1 MLVYKWA
8 RRVKRGEPY
17 YEVSTKG
24 DKRFSSL
31 LARLS
36 NGFTIEEVY
45 QLKIKGYG
53 KISNDWRVGKG
64 KPPLI
69 KITKE
74 ELYKKYKN
82 IWKIFF
88 KENPKKLKEL
98 QDLIKNKTITDMFA
112 TSEINQAHA
121 ICDIL
126 NEKVAQDDIRKRKE
140 KKSL

>member
-24 DKRFSSL
+24 DKRFSPL

-45 QLKIKGYG
+45 QLDIKGYN
-53 KISNDWRVGKG
+53 KISNDWRSGQG
-64 KPPLI
+64 KPPLV

-74 ELYKKYKN
+74 ESYKQYTN
-82 IWKIFF
+82 LWKTFF
-88 KENPKKLKEL
+88 KENPKKFKEIQEL
-98 QDLIKNKTITDMFA
+98 AKETTITDMFA
-112 TSEINQAHA
+112 TSDINQAHA

-126 NEKVAQDDIRKRKE
+126 NEKVVKDA
-140 KKSL
+140 KKTNL